1 MRFPV
6 KFNSIFKKN
15 HHFTHSFKNSA
26 GRNCRGRIVM
36 RTRGKIIKKTK
47 KLVWNKVNTLP
58 LNTIISFN
66 TVNQNF
72 FTLAKAANGLL
83 FYRKTIAPNP
93 RIFGH
98 SFFKYGNTLP
108 STANTI
114 SYIDKLNPK
123 TPICL
128 ISKTRFA
135 DILFT
140 RANFTNSYI
149 VIKNRT
155 KVTALVKLASGVK
168 KLLSL
173 FATAQQTGRFFKN
186 QSDVKI
192 NFKNL
197 RRLGFKSTVR
207 GVAMNPV
214 DHPHGGRTKTIR
226 YPRTPWGRTTKFK

>member
-1 MRFPV
+1 MRFST
-6 KFNSIFKKN
+6 KFNNIFKKN
-15 HHFTHSFKNSA
+15 HHFTLSPKNTA

-36 RTRGKIIKKTK
+36 RTRGKIVKKTK
-47 KLVWNKVNTLP
+47 KLAWNKINTLP
-58 LNTIISFN
+58 LNTTISFN
-66 TVNQNF
+66 IVNQNF
-72 FTLAKAANGLL
+72 FTLAKSANGLL

-98 SFFKYGNTLP
+98 SFFRCGRNLP
-108 STANTI
+108 SIHNTI
-114 SYIDKLNPK
+114 SYIDKLDSK
-123 TPICL
+123 TPICF
-128 ISKTRFA
+128 ISKTRFT

-140 RANFTNSYI
+140 RSNFTNSYI

-155 KVTALVKLASGVK
+155 KITALIKLASGVK

-186 QSDVKI
+186 QSEVKT